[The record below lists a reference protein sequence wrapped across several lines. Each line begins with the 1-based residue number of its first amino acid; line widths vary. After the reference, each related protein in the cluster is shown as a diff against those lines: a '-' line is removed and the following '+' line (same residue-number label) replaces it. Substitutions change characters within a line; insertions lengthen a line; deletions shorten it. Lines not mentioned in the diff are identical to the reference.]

1 MQKRHIKTYK
11 KHVKK
16 HVKKHAKHTKKHI
29 LALCNNLSIGL
40 D

>member
-1 MQKRHIKTYK
+1 MQKKLIKTYK

-16 HVKKHAKHTKKHI
+16 HVKKHTKYTKKHI

>member
-1 MQKRHIKTYK
+1 MQKIYIKTYK

-16 HVKKHAKHTKKHI
+16 HTKHTKKHI

>member
-1 MQKRHIKTYK
+1 MQKKHIKTYK

-16 HVKKHAKHTKKHI
+16 HVKNNAKHTKKHI

>member
-1 MQKRHIKTYK
+1 MQKKYIKTYK

-16 HVKKHAKHTKKHI
+16 HTKHTKKHI